1 MKISSLTLLVT
12 DDCNFNC
19 SYCYK
24 TKSKKYMD
32 YSTAEK
38 ALIFFYPG
46 LQKIIL

>member
-24 TKSKKYMD
+24 PKRHIHMD

-38 ALIFFYPG
+38 VLVFFCRISPG
-46 LQKIIL
+46 IIS